1 MKKLTGALVLSFSLL
16 LISGCRS
23 SGETRGAEDAS
34 TPASDSSSGQP
45 PTAGGALKEAK
56 ETLKNRE
63 AAGAGSTDSG
73 TGSSGQ
79 GLTADK
85 TSAGGSAAAPPS
97 DAERQAQE
105 NCLDKWLTEKKMD
118 RYGHPEGTMY
128 AGGSPLFNERTGES
142 RDRLEY
148 VYERLP
154 EARKA
159 CASASKTQ

>member
-1 MKKLTGALVLSFSLL
+1 MKKLNGALVLSLSLL

-23 SGETRGAEDAS
+23 AGETRDTGDAS
-34 TPASDSSSGQP
+34 TPSSDS
-45 PTAGGALKEAK
+45 
-56 ETLKNRE
+56 
-63 AAGAGSTDSG
+63 GAGQSAPPGEALWKTREKLEKPEEAG
-73 TGSSGQ
+73 TSPTGPGSEK

-85 TSAGGSAAAPPS
+85 TSAGGSAAAPLS

-105 NCLDKWLTEKKMD
+105 SCLDKWLTGKKMD

-128 AGGSPLFNERTGES
+128 AGGSPIFNERTGES

-159 CASASKTQ
+159 CATTATTK